1 MKGTN
6 NIYDA
11 YALADKG
18 YFDEAKLILSD
29 TLEDNPGLIEGW
41 LLLADLADASE
52 EARECYQMIQEID
65 STNWVSKKRL
75 KLLLNQSPS
84 PRKTSNQAKERM
96 TIFEGSGPSIQ
107 ESFEAHKNLILWIGA
122 GLLSL
127 FMAGA
132 LVFFGVVGYLLWE
145 TNYLATL

>member
-6 NIYDA
+6 SIYDA

-65 STNWVSKKRL
+65 SNNWVSKKRL

-84 PRKTSNQAKERM
+84 PRKIIKPPIET
-96 TIFEGSGPSIQ
+96 TTLFDGSGPSLQ
-107 ESFEAHKNLILWIGA
+107 QSFETHKDLLIWVGA
-122 GLLSL
+122 GLFTL

-145 TNYLATL
+145 TNFLATI